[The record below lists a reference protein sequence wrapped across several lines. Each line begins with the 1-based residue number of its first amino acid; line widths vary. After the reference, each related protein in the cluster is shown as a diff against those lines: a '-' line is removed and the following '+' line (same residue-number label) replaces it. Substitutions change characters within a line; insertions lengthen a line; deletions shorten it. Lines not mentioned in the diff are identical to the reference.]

1 MIQTINFH
9 AFQQAFQDCNRSE
22 NFSYEGLRVLF
33 DHIEEY
39 EQETGE
45 EIELDVIALCCEYYE
60 DTTENIAE
68 SFMVDIEGM
77 DEEEADEEVR
87 EYLDKN
93 TLVLAVCTGRFVYQA
108 F

>member
-9 AFQQAFQDCNRSE
+9 AFQQAFKDCKREE
-22 NFSYEGLRVLF
+22 NFSPVGLRALF

-45 EIELDVIALCCEYYE
+45 EIELDVIVLCREYFE

-68 SFMVDIEGM
+68 GFMVDIEGM

-93 TLVLAVCTGRFVYQA
+93 TIVIAVGTGRFVYQA